1 MTSLFKS
8 LEISAT
14 GLSAE
19 RLRMNIIAN
28 NIANANTIS
37 STNGEPFKRK
47 AVILKPIIENDFNLN
62 LADNL
67 KINGVEVAGVIE
79 DNSLP
84 TVKYDPSNPLADE
97 HGFVKMSNVNVLNE
111 MVDMISASR
120 AYEAN
125 ATAIDATKSMIKKA
139 ISMANL

>member
-1 MTSLFKS
+1 MSSLFDS

-19 RLRMNIIAN
+19 RLRMNVISN

-37 STNGEPFKRK
+37 SADGEPYKRK
-47 AVILKPIIENDFNLN
+47 SVVMEPISDNNFSLN
-62 LADNL
+62 LSENL
-67 KINGVEVAGVIE
+67 KTCGVEVTGIVQ
-79 DNSLP
+79 DNSMP
-84 TVKYDPSNPLADE
+84 TLKYDPSNPLADE
-97 HGFVKMSNVNVLNE
+97 DGFVKMSNVNVLNE

-125 ATAIDATKSMIKKA
+125 VTAIDVTKSMIKKA
-139 ISMANL
+139 ISLTQL

>member
-1 MTSLFKS
+1 MPSLFNS

-19 RLRMNIIAN
+19 RLRMNVIAS
-28 NIANANTIS
+28 NIANANTVDPAS
-37 STNGEPFKRK
+37 GQPFKRK
-47 AVILKPIIENDFNLN
+47 AVILESMTDKSFSLN
-62 LADNL
+62 LDDSL
-67 KINGVEVAGVIE
+67 KAKGVEVTGIVE

-84 TVKYDPSNPLADE
+84 TVKYEPSNPMADE
-97 HGFVKMSNVNVLNE
+97 NGFVKMSNVNVLNE

-125 ATAIDATKSMIKKA
+125 VTAIDATKTMIKKA
-139 ISMANL
+139 ISITNL

>member
-1 MTSLFKS
+1 MSSLFNS

-37 STNGEPFKRK
+37 SEDGEFFKRK
-47 AVILKPIIENDFNLN
+47 AVILEPVNENSFKVSLN
-62 LADNL
+62 DNL
-67 KINGVEVAGVIE
+67 KVNGVEVTGIVE
-79 DNSLP
+79 DGSLP
-84 TVKYDPSNPLADE
+84 TVKYEPSNPLADE
-97 HGFVKMSNVNVLNE
+97 NGFVTMSNVNVLNE

-125 ATAIDATKSMIKKA
+125 VTAIDATKSMIKKV
-139 ISMANL
+139 ISISSS

>member
-1 MTSLFKS
+1 MSSLFQV

-19 RLRMNIIAN
+19 RLRMNVIAS

-37 STNGEPFKRK
+37 PLNGEPFKRK
-47 AVILKPIIENDFNLN
+47 GVLLKPMIDNGFSLS
-62 LADNL
+62 LANSL
-67 KINGVEVAGVIE
+67 STKGVEVVGIVE
-79 DNSLP
+79 DNSPP
-84 TVKYDPSNPLADE
+84 TLKYDPSNPLADKN
-97 HGFVKMSNVNVLNE
+97 GFVKMSNVNVLNE

-125 ATAIDATKSMIKKA
+125 VTAIDTTKSMLKKV
-139 ISMANL
+139 ISMAGI